1 MIYDIHNNVEQ
12 RNALD
17 TAAIT
22 TDTTTAGDIIDTQN
36 FESLEFLI
44 QSGTL
49 TDGAY
54 AILIEDGNDSG
65 LSDAAAVAD
74 AQLLGTEVG
83 AGFAA
88 ADDNKVSKIGYIGDK
103 RYVRLSIVS
112 TITTTGGTFGAIAI
126 LMHARSTGDNL
137 TGQISA

>member
-1 MIYDIHNNVEQ
+1 MLRDLHNNLTFS
-12 RNALD
+12 NALD

-22 TDTTTAGDIIDTQN
+22 SDTTTAGDIIDTKGN
-36 FESLEFLI
+36 NSVEFVI

-54 AILIEDGNDSG
+54 AVLIEEGEAAD

-74 AQLLGTEVG
+74 ADLLGTEAN
-83 AGFAA
+83 AGFALT
-88 ADDNKVSKIGYIGDK
+88 DDNTVKSIGYIGSM

-112 TITTTGGTFGAIAI
+112 TSTTSGGTLGAIAV
-126 LMHARSTGDNL
+126 LKPHMRGTTG
-137 TGQISA
+137 